1 MLSLNK
7 KILIYLIFFGSLIAS
22 IILGEN
28 SSGGAEYDYLI
39 TKKYIETF
47 QLNLN
52 EGIELFKKDNQGH
65 LPFFYILIANLNNL
79 FGEKFVKYLYLVIS
93 SLIPFVFYNVLKKN
107 FSKKNDNILFL
118 LSLIIFLSPYFR
130 SSTVWITTDNLAL
143 LFFLLS
149 INSFLSTRIDKKNY
163 LKNSFLF
170 FFFLI
175 LASYIRQSYALFFIL
190 YFISIQSKL
199 KLLENFYIL
208 IFNFLLSIPALI
220 WIFIVFKFEGIQSGY
235 YWTSNIFINILVFTS
250 LFFFYF
256 FPFVLN
262 KYSLRDFIKKISER
276 KFLLMVFFSLSL
288 SILIFI
294 NIPIPSHGG
303 GVFYKIS
310 KVTNLNF
317 ITVFSMLGFL
327 VLICFNDLVKK
338 NYLIYLILIFSY
350 PFIYVYQKYY
360 DPLIFIVILSLVE
373 SKFIKDLIENNKINI
388 YLVLMYFFLFLAGS
402 NLYYI

>member
-163 LKNSFLF
+163 LKNSFLC

>member
-28 SSGGAEYDYLI
+28 SSGGAEYDNLI

-79 FGEKFVKYLYLVIS
+79 FGEKFVNYLYLVIS

-107 FSKKNDNILFL
+107 FSKKNDNVLFL

-163 LKNSFLF
+163 LKNSFLC

-199 KLLENFYIL
+199 NFLENFYIL

-262 KYSLRDFIKKISER
+262 KYSLRDFIKKMSER
-276 KFLLMVFFSLSL
+276 KFLLMVFFSLAL
-288 SILIFI
+288 SILIFF
-294 NIPIPSHGG
+294 NIPILSHGG

-317 ITVFSMLGFL
+317 ITVFSILGFL

>member
-28 SSGGAEYDYLI
+28 SSGGAEYDNLI

-47 QLNLN
+47 QLNLK

-79 FGEKFVKYLYLVIS
+79 FGEKFVNYLYLVIS
-93 SLIPFVFYNVLKKN
+93 SIIPFVFYNVLKKN
-107 FSKKNDNILFL
+107 FSKKNDNVLFF
-118 LSLIIFLSPYFR
+118 LSLVIFLSPYFR

-163 LKNSFLF
+163 LKNSFLC

-175 LASYIRQSYALFFIL
+175 LASYIRQSYALFFIF

-262 KYSLRDFIKKISER
+262 KYSLRDFIKKMSDR
-276 KFLLMVFFSLSL
+276 KFLLMVFFSLAL
-288 SILIFI
+288 SILIFF
-294 NIPIPSHGG
+294 NIPILSHGG

-310 KVTNLNF
+310 KITNLNF
-317 ITVFSMLGFL
+317 ITVFSILGFF

-388 YLVLMYFFLFLAGS
+388 HLVLMYFFLFLAGS

>member
-28 SSGGAEYDYLI
+28 SSGGAEYDNLI

-79 FGEKFVKYLYLVIS
+79 FGEKFVNYLYLVIS

-107 FSKKNDNILFL
+107 FSKKNDNVLFL

-163 LKNSFLF
+163 LKNSFLC

-262 KYSLRDFIKKISER
+262 KYSLRDFIKKMSDR
-276 KFLLMVFFSLSL
+276 KFLLMVFFSLAL
-288 SILIFI
+288 SILIFF
-294 NIPIPSHGG
+294 NIPILSHGG

-310 KVTNLNF
+310 KITNLNF
-317 ITVFSMLGFL
+317 ITVFSILGFF

>member
-79 FGEKFVKYLYLVIS
+79 FGEKFVNYLYLVIS

-107 FSKKNDNILFL
+107 FSKKNDNVLFL

-163 LKNSFLF
+163 LKNSFLC

-262 KYSLRDFIKKISER
+262 KYSLRDFIKKMSDR
-276 KFLLMVFFSLSL
+276 KFLLMVFFSLAL
-288 SILIFI
+288 SILIFF
-294 NIPIPSHGG
+294 NIPILSHGG

-310 KVTNLNF
+310 KITNLNF
-317 ITVFSMLGFL
+317 ITVFSILGFF

>member
-28 SSGGAEYDYLI
+28 SSGGAEYDNLI

-79 FGEKFVKYLYLVIS
+79 FGEKFVNYLYLVIS

-107 FSKKNDNILFL
+107 FSKKNDNVLFL

-163 LKNSFLF
+163 LKNSFLC

-294 NIPIPSHGG
+294 NIPILSHGG

>member
-79 FGEKFVKYLYLVIS
+79 FGEKFVNYLYLVIS

-107 FSKKNDNILFL
+107 FSKKNDNVLFL

-163 LKNSFLF
+163 LKNSFLC

-294 NIPIPSHGG
+294 NIPILSHGG

>member
-79 FGEKFVKYLYLVIS
+79 FGEKFVNYLYLVIS

-107 FSKKNDNILFL
+107 FSKKNDNVLFL

-163 LKNSFLF
+163 LKNSFLC

-294 NIPIPSHGG
+294 NIPILSHGG

-360 DPLIFIVILSLVE
+360 DPLIFIVIFSLVE

>member
-107 FSKKNDNILFL
+107 FSKKNDNVLFL

-163 LKNSFLF
+163 LKNSFLC

>member
-79 FGEKFVKYLYLVIS
+79 FGEKFVNYLYLVIS

-107 FSKKNDNILFL
+107 FSKKNDNVLFL

-149 INSFLSTRIDKKNY
+149 INSFLSTRIDKKSY
-163 LKNSFLF
+163 LKNSFLC

-262 KYSLRDFIKKISER
+262 KYSLRDFIKKMSER
-276 KFLLMVFFSLSL
+276 KFLLMVFLSLSL

-294 NIPIPSHGG
+294 NIPILSHGG

-310 KVTNLNF
+310 KITNLNF

-360 DPLIFIVILSLVE
+360 DPLIFIVIFSLVE

-388 YLVLMYFFLFLAGS
+388 YLVLMYFFLFLVGS

>member
-28 SSGGAEYDYLI
+28 SSGGAEYDNLI

-79 FGEKFVKYLYLVIS
+79 FGEKFVNYLYLVIS

-107 FSKKNDNILFL
+107 FSKKNDNVLFL

-163 LKNSFLF
+163 LKNSFLC

-199 KLLENFYIL
+199 NFLENFYIL

-262 KYSLRDFIKKISER
+262 KYSLRDFIKKMSER
-276 KFLLMVFFSLSL
+276 KFLLMVFFSLAL
-288 SILIFI
+288 SILIFF
-294 NIPIPSHGG
+294 NIPILSHGG

-317 ITVFSMLGFL
+317 ITVFSILGFL

-388 YLVLMYFFLFLAGS
+388 YLVLMYFFYF
-402 NLYYI
+402 